1 MRYARIIAALF
12 LLAASSVQAVE
23 NNTTLLVQ
31 IEQDG
36 RYRVWYNTGD
46 SHLAEDEVLALAAGA
61 SPEGSA
67 PMATSAGSAVAYD
80 TRLGIVV
87 TLSEAKTD
95 NRLLVDRDECGG
107 VKVWHSGGIP
117 LLGDDVLTELV
128 LTALPGGGKKIPV
141 GDRVARGFSTHLGV
155 VVLLWKP
162 AAR

>member
-1 MRYARIIAALF
+1 MRYAWIVAIMS
-12 LLAASSVQAVE
+12 LLAATAQAVE

-46 SHLAEDEVLALAAGA
+46 THLSEDEILALAASA
-61 SPEGSA
+61 SPDGGA
-67 PMATSAGSAVAYD
+67 PMATSAGNAVAYD
-80 TRLGIVV
+80 TRQGILVA
-87 TLSEAKTD
+87 LNEAKTD

-107 VKVWHSGGIP
+107 VKVWHSGGVPI
-117 LLGDDVLTELV
+117 LGDDVLTELV

-141 GDRVARGFSTHLGV
+141 GNRVARGFSTRLGV
-155 VVLLWKP
+155 VVLLWKS